1 MSWLAFADQKIQEVV
16 TLATGLREGDAA
28 IGGQLEEY
36 RAAAESRRKNPG
48 VRVDAVRQRTGS
60 VSEADRTRGEYE
72 ARREAQAEAPA
83 APDAPTRPPRFD
95 ALSRTSGA
103 DAIGQHLYPLLCV
116 SMYEHAWLGDYGFWG
131 KERYMTHFWDCV
143 NWERV
148 ERLWGDDRT

>member
-1 MSWLAFADQKIQEVV
+1 MLVQQRRQCGPKDLV
-16 TLATGLREGDAA
+16 T
-28 IGGQLEEY
+28 
-36 RAAAESRRKNPG
+36 
-48 VRVDAVRQRTGS
+48 AVQDG
-60 VSEADRTRGEYE
+60 
-72 ARREAQAEAPA
+72 EAQAEAPA